1 MNNSY
6 LIKDTTRE
14 ERQRIVDESLGN
26 IAGQCDGCAQGIID
40 MYDDYIEGRMELK
53 DINAKFRARYTVDNG
68 PEHEKGDCGYAK
80 F

>member
-1 MNNSY
+1 
-6 LIKDTTRE
+6 
-14 ERQRIVDESLGN
+14 
-26 IAGQCDGCAQGIID
+26 